1 MRRELRSVLWA
12 IVGPCAVLS
21 GCGVLSSQTKSSLG
35 EVDDLL
41 ARVESVQVESTV
53 SKERAHA
60 ALALLASLVHPQFG
74 GDPAK
79 TFESFKSSIEASEQ
93 EAQRLGE
100 SVGPL
105 KEAAEQVF
113 QRWTHDLE
121 GIGNTRLRAQS
132 HVRLEETRARYESVL
147 ASVTT
152 ALVTFDAFNA
162 DLRDHALF
170 LGHDFNAAAVG
181 AVRGEVL
188 ALAER
193 KRDLDQ
199 RLEACD
205 GAARRY
211 VEATALHGQL
221 LNTAQQPAASVPE
234 RPAAEVEAAPP
245 KPAGETAAPRKSVAT
260 LPPRADGQAAPAP
273 QAAPGEAPQPH

>member
-1 MRRELRSVLWA
+1 MKSQIRSVLLALVW
-12 IVGPCAVLS
+12 PCAGLC
-21 GCGVLSSQTKSSLG
+21 GCGVLSSETKSSLG
-35 EVDDLL
+35 EVDELL

-53 SKERAHA
+53 SKERSHA
-60 ALALLASLVHPQFG
+60 ALAILESLVHPQFG

-79 TFESFKSSIEASEQ
+79 TFEGFQSAIEASEQ

-105 KEAAEQVF
+105 KDSAERVF

-121 GIGNTRLRAQS
+121 AIGNTRLRAQS
-132 HVRLEETRARYESVL
+132 HVRLEETRARYEAVL
-147 ASVTT
+147 SSVTT
-152 ALVTFDAFNA
+152 ALVTYDAFNA

-181 AVRGEVL
+181 AVRNEVL

-221 LNTAQQPAASVPE
+221 VGATGEPAAAVPA
-234 RPAAEVEAAPP
+234 PAPEAAAQKSAPEAPAP
-245 KPAGETAAPRKSVAT
+245 KKSVAT

-273 QAAPGEAPQPH
+273 EPASSEPPKQP